1 MIVPLAVC
9 ILNTRWEILMPF
21 FKSVAGN
28 ASRQIFLIF
37 FVLSSLVP
45 IFFMIYMTYQ
55 YILPQAVAADIGE
68 IKDTIIYG
76 LLVMLPLPLVSFL
89 FMSRWVGSLEV
100 VTGEIQ
106 ARTAE
111 VANGRVPFSSQG
123 IDVRERIP
131 EEMLAREEGL
141 PQKNEIQ
148 ILIDSFNS
156 LFQSAADQI
165 AERQRL
171 RELLAK
177 LIAIASDLTSEL
189 DFDRLFPMI
198 VGEVTAVM
206 GAERSSL
213 YVIDWDQ
220 HEIWTKVAEG
230 IPPIRLPFGK
240 GISGR
245 VAQTGETINAPDAWA
260 LPYFDRTFDEKNDFR
275 TRSVLC
281 VPIKGRMGERIGVLQ
296 VINKYG
302 KDCFDMEDEVFLNAL
317 SSQVGISL
325 ENSLL
330 VEEVRLS
337 FTSFIITL
345 SAIVDARHPFTAGH
359 SERVTE
365 YSLLVATEMKHI
377 SIDRETLRYAALLH
391 DIGKIGVSDAVL
403 LKNGPYTQ
411 EERGEMNRHP
421 VMTRGI
427 LEKFRFPRALSRVPE
442 IACYH
447 HEKMNGQG
455 YPDGLVGEK
464 IPLES
469 RIIAVADVFDALT
482 SKRDY
487 PKYDTEEILTSDPL
501 PLEKAI
507 AILQE
512 GAGTQ
517 FDPAVVASFIHCLP
531 KALQLYRGTHFKP
544 EYVDAFLGQVHSNSP
559 KTVH

>member
-1 MIVPLAVC
+1 MA
-9 ILNTRWEILMPF
+9 F
-21 FKSVAGN
+21 FRSVAGN
-28 ASRQIFLIF
+28 TSRNILLIF
-37 FVLSSLVP
+37 FALSSLVP
-45 IFFMIYMTYQ
+45 IIFMIYMAYE
-55 YILPQAVAADIGE
+55 YILRQGGMTDIHE
-68 IKDTIIYG
+68 IKQAITYG

-89 FMSRWVGSLEV
+89 LMSRWVGSLEV

-111 VANGRVPFSSQG
+111 VAAGRAAFSAQG
-123 IDVRERIP
+123 LDVREKVP
-131 EEMLAREEGL
+131 EEILAPQQGAGRE
-141 PQKNEIQ
+141 NELQ
-148 ILIDSFNS
+148 ILIHSFNS
-156 LFQSAADQI
+156 LFQTAADQI

-198 VGEVTAVM
+198 IGEVTAVM

-213 YVIDWDQ
+213 YVIDWDCR
-220 HEIWTKVAEG
+220 EIWTKVAEG

-245 VAQTGETINAPDAWA
+245 VAQTGETINAADAWE
-260 LPYFDRTFDEKNDFR
+260 LPYFDRTFDAKNDFR

-281 VPIKGRMGERIGVLQ
+281 VPIKGRLGERIGVLQ
-296 VINKYG
+296 VINKQG
-302 KDCFDMEDEVFLNAL
+302 KDAFDLEDEVFMNAL
-317 SSQVGISL
+317 ASQVGISL

-365 YSLLVATEMKHI
+365 YSLLVAADLKL
-377 SIDRETLRYAALLH
+377 SSGDRETLRYAALLH
-391 DIGKIGVSDAVL
+391 DIGKIGISDAVL
-403 LKNGPYTQ
+403 LKNGRYTE
-411 EERGEMNRHP
+411 EERADMNRHP
-421 VMTRGI
+421 VLTRGI

-442 IACYH
+442 VACYH
-447 HEKMNGQG
+447 HEKVDGRG
-455 YPDGLVGEK
+455 YPEGLTGK
-464 IPLES
+464 QIPLES

-487 PKYDTEEILTSDPL
+487 PKYDSDETLSSEPL
-501 PLEKAI
+501 PVDKAV

-517 FDPAVVASFIHCLP
+517 FDPDVVESFLRCLP
-531 KALQLYRGTHFKP
+531 RALSLYRGSHFKP
-544 EYVDAFLGQVHSNSP
+544 DYVDAFLRSRGHSGSP
-559 KTVH
+559 ATIH

>member
-1 MIVPLAVC
+1 
-9 ILNTRWEILMPF
+9 
-21 FKSVAGN
+21 
-28 ASRQIFLIF
+28 
-37 FVLSSLVP
+37 
-45 IFFMIYMTYQ
+45 MTYE
-55 YILPQAVAADIGE
+55 YLLPQATTRDLDE
-68 IKDTIIYG
+68 IRQTIIFG

-89 FMSRWVGSLEV
+89 LMNRWIASLEV

-106 ARTAE
+106 ARSAE
-111 VANGRVPFSSQG
+111 VAEGRVAFSDQG
-123 IDVRERIP
+123 IDVQKKVPKEI
-131 EEMLAREEGL
+131 LVREEN
-141 PQKNEIQ
+141 PNRDNEIRV
-148 ILIDSFNS
+148 LIDSFNS
-156 LFQSAADQI
+156 VFQTAADQI

-189 DFDRLFPMI
+189 DFDRLLPLI

-206 GAERSSL
+206 GAERTSL
-213 YVIDWDQ
+213 YVIDWERD
-220 HEIWTKVAEG
+220 EIWTKVAEG

-245 VAQTGETINAPDAWA
+245 VAQTGETINAPDAWE

-281 VPIKGRMGERIGVLQ
+281 VPIKGRLGERIGVLQ
-296 VINKYG
+296 VINKLVG
-302 KDCFDMEDEVFLNAL
+302 KQYFDMEDEVFMSAL
-317 SSQVGISL
+317 SSQVGIAL

-337 FTSFIITL
+337 FTSFVVTM

-365 YSLLVATEMKHI
+365 YSLLIASDLKRL
-377 SIDRETLRYAALLH
+377 SIDREALRYAALLH

-411 EERGEMNRHP
+411 EEREEMNRHP
-421 VMTRGI
+421 VMTRSI
-427 LEKFRFPRALSRVPE
+427 LEKLRFPRALSRVPV

-455 YPDGLVGEK
+455 YPDGLTGEQ
-464 IPLES
+464 IPMES

-487 PKYDTEEILTSDPL
+487 PKYDEDSLLTSDPL
-501 PLEKAI
+501 PLEKVVS
-507 AILQE
+507 ILKD

-517 FDPAVVASFIHCLP
+517 FDPVVLESFLRCLP
-531 KALQLYRGTHFKP
+531 KALLMYRGAHFDP
-544 EYVDAFLGQVHSNSP
+544 EYVDSFLRTREHADARVTIH
-559 KTVH
+559 

>member
-1 MIVPLAVC
+1 MA
-9 ILNTRWEILMPF
+9 F
-21 FKSVAGN
+21 GKSVAGN
-28 ASRQIFLIF
+28 KSRKIFLIF
-37 FVLSSLVP
+37 FLLSSLVP
-45 IFFMIYMTYQ
+45 IFFMIYMTYE
-55 YILPQAVAADIGE
+55 YLLPQAGTRDLDE
-68 IKDTIIYG
+68 IRQTIIFG

-89 FMSRWVGSLEV
+89 LMNRWIASLEV

-106 ARTAE
+106 ARSAE
-111 VANGRVPFSSQG
+111 VTEGRVAFSDQG
-123 IDVRERIP
+123 IDVQKKVPKEILVREANSSRD
-131 EEMLAREEGL
+131 
-141 PQKNEIQ
+141 NEIRV
-148 ILIDSFNS
+148 LIDSFNS
-156 LFQSAADQI
+156 VFQTAADQI

-177 LIAIASDLTSEL
+177 LIAIAADLTSEL
-189 DFDRLFPMI
+189 DFDRLLPLI

-206 GAERSSL
+206 GAERTSL
-213 YVIDWDQ
+213 YVIDWERD
-220 HEIWTKVAEG
+220 EIWTKVAEG

-245 VAQTGETINAPDAWA
+245 VAQTGETINAPDAWE

-281 VPIKGRMGERIGVLQ
+281 VPIKGRLGERIGVLQ
-296 VINKYG
+296 VINKLVG
-302 KDCFDMEDEVFLNAL
+302 KQYFDMEDEVFMSAL
-317 SSQVGISL
+317 SSQVGIAL

-337 FTSFIITL
+337 FTSFVVTM

-365 YSLLVATEMKHI
+365 YSLLIASDLKRL
-377 SIDRETLRYAALLH
+377 SIDREALRYAALLH

-403 LKNGPYTQ
+403 LKNGPYTP
-411 EERGEMNRHP
+411 EEREEMNRHP
-421 VMTRGI
+421 VMTRSI
-427 LEKFRFPRALSRVPE
+427 LEKLRFPKALSRVPV

-455 YPDGLVGEK
+455 YPDGLTGEQ
-464 IPLES
+464 IPMES

-487 PKYDTEEILTSDPL
+487 PKYDEDSLLTSDPL
-501 PLEKAI
+501 PLEKVVS
-507 AILQE
+507 ILKD

-517 FDPAVVASFIHCLP
+517 FDPVVLESFLRCLP
-531 KALQLYRGTHFKP
+531 KALLMYRGAHFDP
-544 EYVDAFLGQVHSNSP
+544 EYVDSFLRTHEHADARVTIH
-559 KTVH
+559 